1 MNDKEWLGKKEA
13 QVLFYLDREHRPYV
27 RELANGIASDI
38 PYTVEIVNGLEEDG
52 LVKRS
57 KGSQD
62 KRRSFVELTDAG
74 IMIAS
79 KAQSL
84 REDLNRF
91 RWV

>member
-1 MNDKEWLGKKEA
+1 MKDKEWLGKKEA
-13 QVLFYLDREHRPYV
+13 QVLFYLEEEVRPYV
-27 RELANGIASDI
+27 RELANGIASDT

-62 KRRSFVELTDAG
+62 NRRSFVELTDAG
-74 IMIAS
+74 GMVAS

-84 REDLNRF
+84 REDLKRV
-91 RWV
+91 R